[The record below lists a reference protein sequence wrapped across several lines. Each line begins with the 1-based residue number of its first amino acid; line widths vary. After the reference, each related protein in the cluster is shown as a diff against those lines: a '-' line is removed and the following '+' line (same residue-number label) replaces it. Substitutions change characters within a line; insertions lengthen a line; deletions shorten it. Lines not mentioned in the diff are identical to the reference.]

1 MNNTHILK
9 RTTPMVVGLLKW
21 LYLLFF
27 LIMTLLPLV
36 WLLISS
42 FKSNFEFET
51 QPFALPA
58 VWQIQNYL
66 NAMRMAGLPR
76 LFLNSVIVAALTT
89 IVNTIIT
96 SMGAFVI
103 ARENFRFKNVLLTI
117 ILSGIL
123 IPIIA
128 LMVPYFK
135 IVNML
140 NIYDSLIGLVIT
152 YSAINIPISVFL
164 LHGFMLSIPKELEE
178 AAVIDGCHFTQR
190 FTKIIF
196 PLSKSGLVTAG
207 TFLFVYCWNEFTYAM
222 LLTSSESSRTLQLG
236 IRFFKSQFVTDYTSM
251 LAAIVITMVP
261 TILVYIFLHE
271 KIISGL
277 TQGAVKG

>member
-236 IRFFKSQFVTDYTSM
+236 IRFF
-251 LAAIVITMVP
+251 
-261 TILVYIFLHE
+261 
-271 KIISGL
+271 
-277 TQGAVKG
+277 